1 MRSVSKQGHL
11 QPRCHPGSIWKSWYR
26 MSGKVLLVFAG
37 LRRYKYY
44 QNAVFRKHFST
55 SCSALWLTDFETPAG
70 IKTDPI
76 VINYLTHTMENN
88 ARSGVRRVQ
97 AEKSFI
103 FIFPSVVRTEETSV
117 VFGVLDQRTD
127 YISRSS
133 KRMCLINCFD
143 RSSKR
148 GQR

>member
-1 MRSVSKQGHL
+1 MEKLVPDVRKG
-11 QPRCHPGSIWKSWYR
+11 PANFRWFTTPTSINKMPVGDR
-26 MSGKVLLVFAG
+26 
-37 LRRYKYY
+37 
-44 QNAVFRKHFST
+44 
-55 SCSALWLTDFETPAG
+55 SALWLTDFETPAG

-76 VINYLTHTMENN
+76 LNNYLIQTMKNN
-88 ARSGVRRVQ
+88 ARSGVRCVQ

-103 FIFPSVVRTEETSV
+103 FIFPSVVRAEKTCV

-127 YISRSS
+127 YVSRSS
-133 KRMCLINCFD
+133 KRLCLLNCFD